1 MTALK
6 ARSFWVQ
13 REVGSNQM
21 KVKPSAMNSQ
31 GVSKTDVA
39 PAMAPVVAPMAEE
52 PVGGGAPHAVSHRQI
67 ISKAAIRRLAH
78 DVGVRLAKDAH
89 QTALEDLEK
98 YVMTVMQHAAGAMS
112 FSRRKSVSLNHILFA
127 AGVCGGVPA
136 SLRSM
141 QAEDL
146 KRLSKCNPQAPPT
159 LRKDV
164 LWRAEI
170 SEASFSKVAKRAAKQ
185 CHATLRITSQ
195 ARRMLQLLA
204 EYHVMKGFDK
214 RGTLGK
220 PEEANPLIQNMM
232 NVFECNQET
241 GGLLADVVQEVC
253 SRIPELL
260 AMGSVKTIDDR
271 LVRTSLAPTRPWV
284 QDWNPPEKFV
294 ECKTVKV
301 VERILRGRAADKRV
315 TVSACTFLASCF
327 QRVVMES
334 RGEVA
339 PCGEPKPARAAAK
352 NENVLKK
359 VAKAKASPKKL
370 AVGGATKTIDK
381 EARVAKSAAT
391 PKVKAVKKIPPAQ
404 SSSESAPSCF
414 SEQVAAAP

>member
-1 MTALK
+1 
-6 ARSFWVQ
+6 
-13 REVGSNQM
+13 
-21 KVKPSAMNSQ
+21 MNSQ
-31 GVSKTDVA
+31 DVSKPDVAA
-39 PAMAPVVAPMAEE
+39 PAMAPVVAPLAEE
-52 PVGGGAPHAVSHRQI
+52 QVGGSAPEAVSRRQI

-78 DVGVRLAKDAH
+78 DVGARLAKDAH

-98 YVMTVMQHAAGAMS
+98 YVMNVMQHAAGAMS

-141 QAEDL
+141 QVDDL

-170 SEASFSKVAKRAAKQ
+170 SEASFSKVAKSAAKQ
-185 CHATLRITSQ
+185 CHANLRITSQ

-204 EYHVMKGFDK
+204 EYHVMKSFDK

-220 PEEANPLIQNMM
+220 PEEANPMVQNMM

-241 GGLLADVVQEVC
+241 GGLLVNVVQEVC

-271 LVRTSLAPTRPWV
+271 LIRTSLAPTRPWV
-284 QDWNPPEKFV
+284 HEWNPPENFV
-294 ECKTVKV
+294 DCKTVKV

-334 RGEVA
+334 RGEVV
-339 PCGEPKPARAAAK
+339 PCGEPKPARAADP
-352 NENVLKK
+352 ENVLKK
-359 VAKAKASPKKL
+359 AAKAKASPKKL
-370 AVGGATKTIDK
+370 AVGGATKTIAK
-381 EARVAKSAAT
+381 ESRVATSAAK
-391 PKVKAVKKIPPAQ
+391 PRVKAVKKTPPAQ
-404 SSSESAPSCF
+404 SSSESAPSGY